1 METIVNKDIE
11 LIEDEK
17 EVNLILERYQEAK
30 DGKTKSID
38 ESIKDFMNRRELWKN
53 LV

>member
-1 METIVNKDIE
+1 MEAIVNNDIK

-17 EVNLILERYQEAK
+17 EVSLILERYQESK

-38 ESIKDFMNRRELWKN
+38 ESIKGFMNKRELRKN